1 MEYIGLALILTLST
15 ISYQAVAH
23 DKDAESASMMGT
35 PESTLEAYRSGIK
48 SLDDTNMPRL
58 FTDNAL
64 VFENGKAE
72 GSFSNYLAHHLSPE
86 LKEFQS
92 FTFDNETIDISVIGE
107 TAIASETYTYTI
119 VLKDGRIIERQ
130 GVATAVLVKRD
141 ESWKIAQYHSSSRT
155 PKK

>member
-1 MEYIGLALILTLST
+1 MNYIGLALILALST
-15 ISYQAVAH
+15 VSYQAVAH
-23 DKDAESASMMGT
+23 DKDAVAASMMGT
-35 PESTLEAYRSGIK
+35 PERTLEAYRSAIEG
-48 SLDDTNMPRL
+48 LDDTNMPRL
-58 FTDNAL
+58 FTDDAL

-72 GSFSNYLAHHLSPE
+72 GSFGNYLAHHLSPE

-92 FTFDNETIDISVIGE
+92 FTFSNVATEMSVLGE

-119 VLKDGRIIERQ
+119 VLKDGRTIETQ
-130 GVATAVLVKRD
+130 GVATAVLVTRD

>member
-1 MEYIGLALILTLST
+1 MKYISLALILALST
-15 ISYQAVAH
+15 VSHQAVAH
-23 DKDAESASMMGT
+23 DKDADSASVMGT
-35 PESTLEAYRSGIK
+35 PESTLAAYRSGIE

-58 FTDNAL
+58 FTDDAL

-72 GSFSNYLAHHLSPE
+72 GSFGNYLAHHLSPE
-86 LKEFQS
+86 LKEFES
-92 FTFDNETIDISVIGE
+92 FTFSNETIDISFIGE

>member
-1 MEYIGLALILTLST
+1 LTLST

-35 PESTLEAYRSGIK
+35 PESTLEAYRSGIE

-58 FTDNAL
+58 FTDDAL

-86 LKEFQS
+86 LKEFES
-92 FTFDNETIDISVIGE
+92 FTFNNETIDISVIGE
-107 TAIASETYTYTI
+107 TAIAWETYTYTI

>member
-1 MEYIGLALILTLST
+1 MKYISLALILALST
-15 ISYQAVAH
+15 VSYQAVAH
-23 DKDAESASMMGT
+23 DKDADSASMMGT
-35 PESTLEAYRSGIK
+35 PESTLEAYRSGIE

-58 FTDNAL
+58 FTDDAL

-86 LKEFQS
+86 LKEFES
-92 FTFDNETIDISVIGE
+92 FTFNNETIDISVIGE

>member
-1 MEYIGLALILTLST
+1 MKYIGLALILALST
-15 ISYQAVAH
+15 VSYQAVAH
-23 DKDAESASMMGT
+23 DKDADSASMMGT
-35 PESTLEAYRSGIK
+35 PESTLEAYRSGIE

-58 FTDNAL
+58 FTDDAL

-86 LKEFQS
+86 LKEFES
-92 FTFDNETIDISVIGE
+92 FTFNKETIDISVIGE

>member
-1 MEYIGLALILTLST
+1 MKYIGLALILALST
-15 ISYQAVAH
+15 VSYQAVAH

-86 LKEFQS
+86 LKEFES
-92 FTFDNETIDISVIGE
+92 FTFNNETIDISVIGE

>member
-1 MEYIGLALILTLST
+1 MKYIGLALILALST
-15 ISYQAVAH
+15 VSYQAVAH

-35 PESTLEAYRSGIK
+35 PESTLEAYRSGIE
-48 SLDDTNMPRL
+48 SLDDTNMLRL
-58 FTDNAL
+58 FTDDAL

-86 LKEFQS
+86 LKEFDS
-92 FTFDNETIDISVIGE
+92 FTFNNETIDISVIGE

-141 ESWKIAQYHSSSRT
+141 ESWKIAQYHSSSRS

>member
-1 MEYIGLALILTLST
+1 MKYISLALILALST
-15 ISYQAVAH
+15 VSYQAVAH

-58 FTDNAL
+58 FTDDAL

-86 LKEFQS
+86 LKEFES
-92 FTFDNETIDISVIGE
+92 FTFNNETIDISVIGE

-119 VLKDGRIIERQ
+119 VLKDSRIIERQ

>member
-35 PESTLEAYRSGIK
+35 PESTLEAYRSGIE

-58 FTDNAL
+58 FTDDAL

-72 GSFSNYLAHHLSPE
+72 GNFGNYLAHHLGPE
-86 LKEFQS
+86 LGEFES
-92 FTFDNETIDISVIGE
+92 FTFSNVATEMSVLGE

-119 VLKDGRIIERQ
+119 VLKDGRTIERQ

>member
-1 MEYIGLALILTLST
+1 MKYIGLALILALST
-15 ISYQAVAH
+15 VSYQAVAH
-23 DKDAESASMMGT
+23 DKVAEAASIMET
-35 PESTLEAYRSGIK
+35 PENTLAAYRSALE

-58 FTDNAL
+58 FTQDAL

-72 GSFSNYLAHHLSPE
+72 GSFGNYLANHLSPE
-86 LKEFQS
+86 LREFES
-92 FTFDNETIDISVIGE
+92 FTFSNETIDISFIGE

>member
-1 MEYIGLALILTLST
+1 MKYIGLALILALST
-15 ISYQAVAH
+15 VSYQAVAH
-23 DKDAESASMMGT
+23 DKDADSASMMGT
-35 PESTLEAYRSGIK
+35 PESTLEAYRSGIE

-58 FTDNAL
+58 FTDDAL

-86 LKEFQS
+86 LKEFES
-92 FTFDNETIDISVIGE
+92 FTFNNETIDISVIGE

>member
-1 MEYIGLALILTLST
+1 MKYIGLALILTLST

-35 PESTLEAYRSGIK
+35 PESTLEAYRSGIE

-58 FTDNAL
+58 FTDDAL

-86 LKEFQS
+86 LKEFES
-92 FTFDNETIDISVIGE
+92 FTFNNETIDISVIGE
-107 TAIASETYTYTI
+107 TAIAWETYTYTI

>member
-35 PESTLEAYRSGIK
+35 PESTLEASRSGIE

-58 FTDNAL
+58 FTDDAL

-86 LKEFQS
+86 LKEFES
-92 FTFDNETIDISVIGE
+92 FTFNNETIDISVIGE
-107 TAIASETYTYTI
+107 TAIAWETYTYTI

>member
-1 MEYIGLALILTLST
+1 MKYIGLALILALSAV
-15 ISYQAVAH
+15 SYQAVAH
-23 DKDAESASMMGT
+23 DKDAKSASMMGT
-35 PESTLEAYRSGIK
+35 PDSTLEVYRSGIE

-58 FTDNAL
+58 FTDDAL

-72 GSFSNYLAHHLSPE
+72 GSFSDYLAHHLGPE
-86 LKEFQS
+86 LKEFES
-92 FTFDNETIDISVIGE
+92 FTFNNETIDISVIGE

>member
-23 DKDAESASMMGT
+23 DKDAESASMLGT
-35 PESTLEAYRSGIK
+35 PESTLAAYRSGIE

-58 FTDNAL
+58 FTDDAL

-72 GSFSNYLAHHLSPE
+72 GSFGNYLAHHLSPE
-86 LKEFQS
+86 LKEFES
-92 FTFDNETIDISVIGE
+92 FTFNNETIDISVIGE
-107 TAIASETYTYTI
+107 TAIAWETYTYKI

>member
-35 PESTLEAYRSGIK
+35 PESTLEAYRSGIE

-58 FTDNAL
+58 FTDDAL

-72 GSFSNYLAHHLSPE
+72 GSLAIILP
-86 LKEFQS
+86 
-92 FTFDNETIDISVIGE
+92 IISVLNSKSLR
-107 TAIASETYTYTI
+107 A
-119 VLKDGRIIERQ
+119 L
-130 GVATAVLVKRD
+130 
-141 ESWKIAQYHSSSRT
+141 HSTMRLSIYLS
-155 PKK
+155 

>member
-1 MEYIGLALILTLST
+1 MKYIGLALILALST
-15 ISYQAVAH
+15 VSYQAVAH

-35 PESTLEAYRSGIK
+35 PESTLEAYRSGIE

-58 FTDNAL
+58 FTDDAL

-86 LKEFQS
+86 LKEFES
-92 FTFDNETIDISVIGE
+92 FTFNNETIDISVIGE
-107 TAIASETYTYTI
+107 TAIAWETYTYTI

>member
-1 MEYIGLALILTLST
+1 MEYIGLALILALST
-15 ISYQAVAH
+15 VSYQAVAH

-35 PESTLEAYRSGIK
+35 PESTLEAYRSGIE

-58 FTDNAL
+58 FTDDAL

-86 LKEFQS
+86 LKEFES
-92 FTFDNETIDISVIGE
+92 FTFNNETIDISVIGE

>member
-35 PESTLEAYRSGIK
+35 PESTLEAYRSGIE

-58 FTDNAL
+58 FTDDAL

-86 LKEFQS
+86 LKEFES
-92 FTFDNETIDISVIGE
+92 FTFNNETIDISVIGE

>member
-1 MEYIGLALILTLST
+1 MKYISLALILALST
-15 ISYQAVAH
+15 VSYQAVAH

-35 PESTLEAYRSGIK
+35 PESTLEAYRSGIE

-58 FTDNAL
+58 FTDDAL

-86 LKEFQS
+86 LKEFES
-92 FTFDNETIDISVIGE
+92 FTFSNETIDISFIGE

>member
-1 MEYIGLALILTLST
+1 MKYISLALILALST
-15 ISYQAVAH
+15 VSYQAVAH

-35 PESTLEAYRSGIK
+35 PESTLEAYRSGIE

-58 FTDNAL
+58 FTDDAL

-72 GSFSNYLAHHLSPE
+72 GSFGNYLAHHLSPE
-86 LKEFQS
+86 LKEFES
-92 FTFDNETIDISVIGE
+92 FTFNNETIDISVIGE
-107 TAIASETYTYTI
+107 TAIAWETYTYTI

>member
-1 MEYIGLALILTLST
+1 MKYIGLALILALST
-15 ISYQAVAH
+15 VSYQAVAH

-35 PESTLEAYRSGIK
+35 PESTLEAYRSGIE
-48 SLDDTNMPRL
+48 SLDDSIMLSL
-58 FTDNAL
+58 FTDDAL

-72 GSFSNYLAHHLSPE
+72 GSFGNYLAHHLSPE
-86 LKEFQS
+86 LKEFES
-92 FTFDNETIDISVIGE
+92 FTFSNAMIDISVIGE
-107 TAIASETYTYTI
+107 TAFASETYTYTI

-130 GVATAVLVKRD
+130 GVATAALVKRD

>member
-35 PESTLEAYRSGIK
+35 PESTLEAYRSGIE

-58 FTDNAL
+58 FTDDAL

-86 LKEFQS
+86 LKEFES
-92 FTFDNETIDISVIGE
+92 FTFNNETIDISVIGE
-107 TAIASETYTYTI
+107 TAIAWETYTYTI

>member
-1 MEYIGLALILTLST
+1 MKYIGLALILALST
-15 ISYQAVAH
+15 VSYQALAH
-23 DKDAESASMMGT
+23 DKDADSASMMGT
-35 PESTLEAYRSGIK
+35 PESTLEAYRSGIE

-58 FTDNAL
+58 FTDDAL

-86 LKEFQS
+86 LKEFES
-92 FTFDNETIDISVIGE
+92 FTFNNETIDISVIGE

>member
-35 PESTLEAYRSGIK
+35 PESTLEAYRSGIE

-58 FTDNAL
+58 FTDDAL

-86 LKEFQS
+86 LKEFES
-92 FTFDNETIDISVIGE
+92 FTFNNETIDISVIGE
-107 TAIASETYTYTI
+107 TAIAWETYTYTI
-119 VLKDGRIIERQ
+119 VLKDGRITARQ

>member
-1 MEYIGLALILTLST
+1 MKYIGLALILALST
-15 ISYQAVAH
+15 VSYQAVAQ
-23 DKDAESASMMGT
+23 DKDAVAASMMGT
-35 PESTLEAYRSGIK
+35 PESTLEAYRSAIE

-58 FTDNAL
+58 FTDDAL

-72 GSFSNYLAHHLSPE
+72 GSFGNYLAHHLSPE
-86 LKEFQS
+86 LKEFEG
-92 FTFDNETIDISVIGE
+92 FTFSNVATEMSVLGE

-119 VLKDGRIIERQ
+119 VLKDGRTIERQ